1 MKFNDRKNL
10 FEARIV
16 KYFSRKIRNIY
27 VRLNDFT
34 LDSREGRRRLSG
46 MSRAKYLVPVRKLQE
61 EGGYFEKL
69 GQISK
74 LDEKVFACNWS
85 TYSLLSILS
94 RREHNAAR
102 VATNILPGLNTR
114 QGNVAQK
121 LSRIDMAGNARDLS
135 NIWKSTVGSSLSFHR
150 VKAKYLRNRLW
161 TYASKICV
169 NLFMWICERGRGRE
183 KKEFEFVTNRSMFTY
198 RNLYLGLLLLF
209 HDSTKRFFFWKI
221 RRW

>member
-1 MKFNDRKNL
+1 MRK
-10 FEARIV
+10 
-16 KYFSRKIRNIY
+16 FSRVTGAHIPFFPSFPGAR
-27 VRLNDFT
+27 
-34 LDSREGRRRLSG
+34 
-46 MSRAKYLVPVRKLQE
+46 
-61 EGGYFEKL
+61 
-69 GQISK
+69 
-74 LDEKVFACNWS
+74 
-85 TYSLLSILS
+85 
-94 RREHNAAR
+94 HNAAR

-183 KKEFEFVTNRSMFTY
+183 RKKNSSLLRIDLCSRIEIFISVYFCYFTILQNDSSFERFDDDNFIITKQY
-198 RNLYLGLLLLF
+198 R
-209 HDSTKRFFFWKI
+209 
-221 RRW
+221 